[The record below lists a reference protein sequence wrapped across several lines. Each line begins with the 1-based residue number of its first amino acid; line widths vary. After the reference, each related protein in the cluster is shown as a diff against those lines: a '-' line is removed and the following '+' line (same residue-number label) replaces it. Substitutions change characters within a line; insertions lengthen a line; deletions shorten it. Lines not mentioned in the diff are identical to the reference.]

1 MKDKILYHQANART
15 YLSLSK
21 AMNSSWYFNQAKK
34 EVQAARKLLDIY
46 NKLDTESGSRYLKL
60 VA

>member
-1 MKDKILYHQANART
+1 MKDKILYHQATART

-21 AMNSSWYFNQAKK
+21 AMNSSWYLSQAIK
-34 EVQAARKLLDIY
+34 EIKAARKLLDIY
-46 NKLDTESGSRYLKL
+46 NELHVESTIFLKL